1 MSRKGSDKNESTTD
15 GLNALTKKTN
25 DKWELNRKVTNIN
38 IIEMFQE

>member
-1 MSRKGSDKNESTTD
+1 MSRKGSDKNECTTD
-15 GLNALTKKTN
+15 GLNVLTKKTN